1 MGDATDRLR
10 AWLAPRVTGTGTSE
24 VQVEHL
30 DRVDVGHSAEMMT
43 LALVWGHACSVLRR
57 DVVVRLRPPEP
68 GLLEPYDL
76 QRQFDILTA
85 LGPTDVPIPDALW
98 MEPTGDVLGR
108 PFLVME
114 RVAGEVYER
123 DVPADLT
130 QQPDRVQRM
139 CHRMID
145 EAAGIHSVDLEATG
159 LARLGDGCNFLDR
172 ELDRWHRDM
181 QGVAQG
187 PLPGL
192 ERLYAELRARQPEQS
207 STVTLVHGDLKPGN
221 VAFVGDAVSAIFDWE
236 MTDIGDPLVDIGY
249 FELLWRMPVG
259 LPSCPSAPS
268 ADELVARYEERSGIS
283 ARHREWYRA
292 LAAYKVAVISLRASM
307 LFDAGHSDDLRYME
321 MGYGVPYV
329 TGLGLHEFGID
340 EEIEAGPVTARPER
354 IKAARTA
361 EKARS

>member
-1 MGDATDRLR
+1 MLPEGDITERLR
-10 AWLAPRVTGTGTSE
+10 AWLADQFTDAPE
-24 VQVEHL
+24 VQIQNL
-30 DRVDVGHSAEMMT
+30 DHVDVGHSAEMLT
-43 LALVWGHACSVLRR
+43 LSLVWGHACTLLRR
-57 DVVVRLRPPEP
+57 DVVLRLRPPAP

-76 QRQFDILTA
+76 QRQFDVLTA
-85 LGPTDVPIPDALW
+85 LGPTSVPTPAALW

-108 PFLVME
+108 PFFVME

-123 DVPADLT
+123 EAPDELM

-139 CHRMID
+139 SHHMID
-145 EAAGIHSVDLEATG
+145 ELAGIHAVDLKETG
-159 LARLGDGCNFLDR
+159 LTALGDGSSFLDR

-181 QGVAQG
+181 LRVARG

-207 STVTLVHGDLKPGN
+207 PTVTLVHGDMKPGN
-221 VAFVGDAVSAIFDWE
+221 VAFVGDRVSAIFDWE
-236 MTDIGDPLVDIGY
+236 MTDVGDPLTDVGY

-292 LAAYKVAVISLRASM
+292 LAAYKVAVISLLASM
-307 LFDAGHSDDLRYME
+307 LFDDGHSDDLRYME
-321 MGYGVPYV
+321 MGFGVPYV
-329 TGLGLHEFGID
+329 TGLGLHDLGID
-340 EEIEAGPVTARPER
+340 EEIEPGPVTARPER
-354 IKAARTA
+354 IKAARATA
-361 EKARS
+361 NA